1 MSERSIKKPL
11 FIILAITISLLIAF
25 VGVFFAFKSILKSIQ
40 ASHRNNNHVSVA
52 VFANSFKDKEKFNE
66 MMIDFYSMANMA
78 EDIFPLDSTLKGRE
92 KAISDVKDISIY
104 YWNRNIEII
113 DSLDKLVHSKSVQ
126 PKIEVYK
133 TYSVLN
139 KEYYTLIHKA
149 LTERSTKYD
158 DELAAYEAKIGKISK
173 EIYIKKE

>member
-1 MSERSIKKPL
+1 MPKKSIEKPL
-11 FIILAITISLLIAF
+11 FIILAITIPLLVASI
-25 VGVFFAFKSILKSIQ
+25 GVFFAIKSALKNMQ
-40 ASHRNNNHVSVA
+40 TSHKNNNHISVA

-66 MMIDFYSMANMA
+66 IMIDFYSMANMA
-78 EDIFPLDSTLKGRE
+78 EDIFPLDSTLKGKE

-133 TYSVLN
+133 TYSALN
-139 KEYYTLIHKA
+139 KKYYTLMHKA
-149 LTERSTKYD
+149 LTENSTKYD
-158 DELAAYEAKIGKISK
+158 TELAAYEAKISKISK
-173 EIYIKKE
+173 EIYIK